1 MEENIESA
9 IPDTLFK
16 YCDEGVL
23 AGLND
28 GTMMFSKPIDLNDP
42 FEFLPDLHFLFGKL
56 EPKTLSDLALASGHI
71 ASETPSGFLLT
82 KLAHHWIRKVSGDW
96 FITSL
101 SAAEHNVRMW
111 AQYGGNHA
119 GIKLTLR
126 LPEDMR
132 GGVRRVRY
140 DKPTRD
146 DISKL
151 IDPDLSPK
159 EKGEIMKS
167 LATRK
172 GKDWKHE
179 EEFRWFFRHDL
190 NIHGSSTKLLNG
202 KMKAFIPFSDECI
215 QRVTVGYRSS
225 ESLLTSLFEIRKKRK
240 AQWEVAK
247 AKLSLN
253 SFQFEDELLQIPDE
267 RRK

>member
-56 EPKTLSDLALASGHI
+56 EPETLADLALASGHS

-101 SAAEHNVRMW
+101 SGADHNVRMW
-111 AQYGGNHA
+111 AQYGGNHS
-119 GIKLTLR
+119 GIKLTLK
-126 LPEDMR
+126 LPKEAKDNVLKV
-132 GGVRRVRY
+132 GYKQPSRV
-140 DKPTRD
+140 
-146 DISKL
+146 DISSL
-151 IDPDLSPK
+151 ANPSLSNK
-159 EKGEIMKS
+159 EKGQLIKN
-167 LATRK
+167 LATQK
-172 GKDWKHE
+172 GRDWEHE
-179 EEFRWFFRHDL
+179 EEFRWFFRH
-190 NIHGSSTKLLNG
+190 
-202 KMKAFIPFSDECI
+202 
-215 QRVTVGYRSS
+215 
-225 ESLLTSLFEIRKKRK
+225 
-240 AQWEVAK
+240 
-247 AKLSLN
+247 
-253 SFQFEDELLQIPDE
+253 
-267 RRK
+267 